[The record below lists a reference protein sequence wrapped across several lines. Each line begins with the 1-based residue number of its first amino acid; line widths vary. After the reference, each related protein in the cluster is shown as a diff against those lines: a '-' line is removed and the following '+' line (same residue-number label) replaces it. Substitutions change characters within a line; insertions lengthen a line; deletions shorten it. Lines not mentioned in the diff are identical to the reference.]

1 MSQSD
6 ERAKAK
12 EAETRAGKGLEVELN
27 KYLNTIYSDRY
38 FIFWRGDDTKPWYS
52 KYSTI
57 DYWLI
62 PKTND
67 EIRDG
72 ITIKNITTS
81 KQFRTIA
88 DDKARNDIPATPPIF
103 VEAKDRGVSI
113 ESMWISILQND
124 LQYEYELK
132 HPGEYPT
139 WRSKYIHTT
148 YPTVLVPQIKW
159 TGAEGF
165 NHFRTF
171 FPKCRQYFVQRFSNS
186 GDTVF
191 NCDYIVAHKASFKE
205 TPDQDN
211 GKDHMN
217 WNVPISYIS
226 PFNIDDSKTL
236 LRYFTILGKPIKSL
250 IQTPQG
256 EKKDI
261 YDTVAKRQLENQL
274 RLNDKMDT
282 KKMKEMFHKIDNP
295 QFPDFSRDNVKEL
308 YFQNQKRFTP
318 LYNLESEERINRM
331 PINEYIKYHTED
343 PDYSRPGK

>member
-6 ERAKAK
+6 ERARAK
-12 EAETRAGKGLEVELN
+12 EAETKAGKGLEVELN
-27 KYLNTIYSDRY
+27 KYLNNVYGDRY
-38 FIFWRGDDTKPWYS
+38 FVFWRGDDTKPWYS
-52 KYSTI
+52 KFSTI

-67 EIRDG
+67 EIRNG

-88 DDKARNDIPATPPIF
+88 DDKARNDISATPPIF

-113 ESMWISILQND
+113 ESIWISILQND

-132 HPGEYPT
+132 HPGEYPK
-139 WRSKYIHTT
+139 WRSEYIHTT

-159 TGAEGF
+159 TGLEGF

-205 TPDQDN
+205 SPDLDN
-211 GKDHMN
+211 GKDHKN
-217 WNVPISYIS
+217 WSIPITYLS
-226 PFNIDDSKTL
+226 PFNITDTKTL
-236 LRYFTILGKPIKSL
+236 LRYFTLLGKPINSL

-261 YDTVAKRQLENQL
+261 YDTVAKRNLENQL
-274 RLNDKMDT
+274 KLHTKLDERKMNDVYHM
-282 KKMKEMFHKIDNP
+282 IDNP
-295 QFPDFSRDNVKEL
+295 SYPDITKQFVKEGIMN
-308 YFQNQKRFTP
+308 NQKNFEP
-318 LYNLESEERINRM
+318 FYNQVSLDRMLNGM
-331 PINEYIKYHTED
+331 PIEDFIKEHHWETYRKH
-343 PDYSRPGK
+343 K